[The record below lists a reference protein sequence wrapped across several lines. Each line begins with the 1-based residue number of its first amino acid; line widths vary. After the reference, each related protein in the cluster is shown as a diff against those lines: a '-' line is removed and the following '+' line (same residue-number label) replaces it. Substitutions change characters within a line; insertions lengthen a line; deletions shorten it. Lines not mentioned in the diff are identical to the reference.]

1 MRVRIINGERPHE
14 TLGLRRRRSRAG
26 VPTTGAGRHDLTMDS
41 RARRVEAYRRVR
53 DLSYDT
59 VSAHDAAGLRALGR
73 GDCVAKAHL
82 LSEELQHLG
91 ATCRLVSWEYELPVL
106 VPVQRDLACR
116 SDVHTAVQVLV
127 EDRWL
132 LVDATHDPA
141 LADLG
146 LTVGRWDGES
156 ATEPAYPA
164 VGPVAVLDRHGK
176 SPELDETTRR
186 IRREVAA
193 TPPHL
198 IAQYQ
203 RDLNALFERARS

>member
-1 MRVRIINGERPHE
+1 
-14 TLGLRRRRSRAG
+14 
-26 VPTTGAGRHDLTMDS
+26 MDS
-41 RARRVEAYRRVR
+41 RARRVEAYRWVR
-53 DLSYDT
+53 DLPYDT

-73 GDCVAKAHL
+73 GNCVAKAHL
-82 LSEELQHLG
+82 LAEALQHLG
-91 ATCRLVSWEYELPVL
+91 ATCRMVSWEYELPVL
-106 VPVQRDLACR
+106 VPVQRALAFR
-116 SDVHTAVQVLV
+116 SDAHTAVQVLV

-186 IRREVAA
+186 ISREVEA